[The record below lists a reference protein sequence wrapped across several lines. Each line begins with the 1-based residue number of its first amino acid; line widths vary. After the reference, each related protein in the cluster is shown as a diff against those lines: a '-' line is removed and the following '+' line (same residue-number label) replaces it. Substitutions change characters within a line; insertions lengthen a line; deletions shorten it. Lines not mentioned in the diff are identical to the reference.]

1 MLRLAHLTSLL
12 RVAVL
17 AALPV
22 AIVACG
28 DQSANAAPIIDSVDA
43 PLVVTE
49 QNGTYAIPVTVL
61 FHDNDGEAITRLHYR
76 LPPNVDGMIDVPVP
90 NPNVE
95 STQLT
100 IVIKASDLDGAPAHD
115 VSVKGENQ
123 TEDSHAAQAA
133 AQAQDDR
140 EHGRGK
146 DRNRARALELRIVDG
161 RGLESLPLSST
172 VTLN

>member
-1 MLRLAHLTSLL
+1 MLSLAHLTSLARTGL
-12 RVAVL
+12 RL
-17 AALPV
+17 AFVTALP
-22 AIVACG
+22 AAMVACG

-43 PLVVTE
+43 PLVVSE
-49 QNGTYAIPVTVL
+49 QNGTYAIPLTVL

-95 STQLT
+95 SAQLT
-100 IVIKASDLDGAPAHD
+100 IMIKAADLDGSPADD
-115 VSVKGENQ
+115 VSVKGES
-123 TEDSHAAQAA
+123 TAK
-133 AQAQDDR
+133 AQDDR